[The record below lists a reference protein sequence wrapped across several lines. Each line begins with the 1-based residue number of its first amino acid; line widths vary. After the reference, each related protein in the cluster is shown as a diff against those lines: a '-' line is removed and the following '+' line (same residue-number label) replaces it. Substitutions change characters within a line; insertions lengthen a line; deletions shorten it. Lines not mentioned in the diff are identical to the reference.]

1 MLFRDDLNAMA
12 KKIRAKVFTACD
24 REAHAI
30 VTTDPAHVGYLCGYR
45 SIILD
50 AMREYRCAVI
60 ATPEKA
66 VLITGASDAAPA
78 LEVIR
83 DPSNIYRYGVFYVE
97 SSGGDV
103 DYTALPKPEGT
114 FLDALKRGIGEVVHP
129 GKLVGLDGENAWE
142 IEQLKNLI
150 GNNSFDAR
158 PAIVKARR
166 TKLPEEIERL
176 GKAAAV
182 TEAGMEEAFGHAALG
197 VSEIELSTL
206 IANKI
211 RGGGGIPRL
220 LSVSSGL
227 RSALADTYA
236 TTRKLTN
243 GDLLRLDIA
252 CTVDGYWAD
261 TARTAVIDQADSVQ
275 RQRYDALLEGEL
287 EQLHLAKAGVT
298 ASDLFNVA
306 IKRVRKGALP
316 NYQRNHCGH
325 GIGISVHE
333 FPQLNGA
340 NDTVPIEDGMV
351 LCVETPYYEVG
362 WGGMMVEDM
371 IVIRN
376 GGNERLTHLPQDLR
390 VL

>member
-12 KKIRAKVFTACD
+12 KRIRAKVFGACD

-30 VTTDPAHVGYLCGYR
+30 VSTDPAHVGYLCGYR

-60 ATPEKA
+60 ATREKA

-83 DPSNIYRYGVFYVE
+83 DPACIYRYGVFYVE
-97 SSGGDV
+97 ASGGDV
-103 DYTALPKPEGT
+103 DYTALPKAEST
-114 FLDALKRGIGEVVHP
+114 FFDALKRGVAAFVQPRH
-129 GKLVGLDGENAWE
+129 LVGLDGENPWE
-142 IEQLKNLI
+142 IEQLTNLV

-158 PAIVKARR
+158 PAIVKARH

-176 GKAAAV
+176 GRAAAV
-182 TEAGMEEAFGHAALG
+182 TEAGMEEAFRHAAFG

-206 IANKI
+206 VANKI

-236 TTRKLTN
+236 TTAKLAK

-261 TARTAVIDQADSVQ
+261 TARTAVIGPADSVQ
-275 RQRYDALLEGEL
+275 QERYEALLNGEL
-287 EQLHLAKAGVT
+287 EQLRMAKAGIM
-298 ASDLFNVA
+298 AAELFNVA
-306 IKRVRKGALP
+306 INRVREGALP
-316 NYQRNHCGH
+316 NYRRNHCGH

-340 NDTVPIEDGMV
+340 NDKVPIEDGMV

-362 WGGMMVEDM
+362 WGGMMVEDI
-371 IVIRN
+371 IVIKN
-376 GGNERLTHLPQDLR
+376 GGNERLTHMPRELR

>member
-1 MLFRDDLNAMA
+1 MLFRGDLNTMA
-12 KKIRAKVFTACD
+12 KKIRDKVFAACD
-24 REAHAI
+24 RDLHAI
-30 VTTDPAHVGYLCGYR
+30 VSTDPAHVGYLCGYR

-83 DPSNIYRYGVFYVE
+83 DPACIYRYGVFYVE
-97 SSGGDV
+97 ASGGDV
-103 DYTALPKPEGT
+103 DYTALPKQEST
-114 FLDALKRGIGEVVHP
+114 FIDALRRCIAAFVRP
-129 GKLVGLDGENAWE
+129 GHLVGFDGENPWE
-142 IEQLKNLI
+142 VEQLKNLI
-150 GNNSFDAR
+150 GSSCFDAR
-158 PAIVKARR
+158 PAIVKARH

-176 GKAAAV
+176 GRAAAI
-182 TEAGMEEAFGHAALG
+182 TEAGMEEAFRHAALG

-206 IANKI
+206 IASKI

-220 LSVSSGL
+220 LSVSSGQ

-236 TTRKLTN
+236 TATKLTK

-261 TARTAVIDQADSVQ
+261 TARTAVIEQANSVQ
-275 RQRYDALLEGEL
+275 QERYDALMQGEL
-287 EQLHLAKAGVT
+287 EQLRLAKVGVT
-298 ASDLFNVA
+298 AADLFNIA
-306 IKRVRKGALP
+306 IKRVREGALP
-316 NYQRNHCGH
+316 NYRRNHCGH

-340 NDTVPIEDGMV
+340 NDKVPIEDGMV

-376 GGNERLTHLPQDLR
+376 GGNERLTHMPRELR